1 MVAIDTNGDAAWDTD
16 LPTVRNATGLQRGD
30 DGSLYVVSASGDG
43 LMAVGPTGLI
53 PDGWPVEAGDGADIM
68 ATPTGLLAWWHVG
81 ADQDICHGGG
91 TTVYTILGPDGA
103 PRSDWPQ
110 AIVGYGSE
118 PAVGQDGTVY
128 VVDAAKHALAY
139 GPDGRILAGWP
150 ATVSG
155 VTGSCFGPPTP
166 SVASDGTVFVATGGA
181 APDGS
186 LSAIGPDGR
195 SLDGWPLAPQT
206 EFAYSCR
213 GCAPG
218 PPEPNPAITAG
229 MATYVAMY
237 RGDAPAGTDV
247 VGLDRAGAAL
257 PGWPAHLTAGEAR
270 LQLAPDGRLFAILVN
285 PENSTAATLAYL
297 GPAS

>member
-1 MVAIDTNGDAAWDTD
+1 
-16 LPTVRNATGLQRGD
+16 
-30 DGSLYVVSASGDG
+30 
-43 LMAVGPTGLI
+43 
-53 PDGWPVEAGDGADIM
+53 M

-81 ADQDICHGGG
+81 ADQDICQGGG

-103 PRSDWPQ
+103 ARSGWPQ

-128 VVDAAKHALAY
+128 VVDPAKHAIAY
-139 GPDGRILAGWP
+139 GPDGRVLAGWP

-155 VTGSCFGPPTP
+155 LTGPCFGPPTP

-229 MATYVAMY
+229 
-237 RGDAPAGTDV
+237 AG
-247 VGLDRAGAAL
+247 RPGAQ
-257 PGWPAHLTAGEAR
+257 PRHE
-270 LQLAPDGRLFAILVN
+270 
-285 PENSTAATLAYL
+285 
-297 GPAS
+297 